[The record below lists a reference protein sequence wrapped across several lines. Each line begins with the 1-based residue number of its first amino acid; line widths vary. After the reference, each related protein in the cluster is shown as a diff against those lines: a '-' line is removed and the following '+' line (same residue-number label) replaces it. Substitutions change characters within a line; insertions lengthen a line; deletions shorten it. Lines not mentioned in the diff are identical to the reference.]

1 MVLKVEVKLAY
12 TLKIDGIGYQKTG
25 ETVYIL
31 LGNGI
36 VRIRKRVVLMGQTGK
51 WVHGGG
57 NLGRK
62 RSRYGIRDSME
73 WLAYGNGNRH
83 SIAGIKTTGG

>member
-1 MVLKVEVKLAY
+1 LVLKVEVKLAY

-51 WVHGGG
+51 WVQGGG

-62 RSRYGIRDSME
+62 RSRYGS
-73 WLAYGNGNRH
+73 WLTVTV
-83 SIAGIKTTGG
+83 IDTV